1 LRNPAEFR
9 GATAALAVVLACAL
23 IWSLVPAVLLSAPHG
38 DNVEQLNWSHGLQW
52 GYLKHPPL
60 PTWLLRAAIDV
71 FGPSAALTYAL
82 AMACVAAALLL
93 LWLCAREVMEPRRA
107 LIALLVSTANYY
119 LMGRGSFLNHNTV
132 MLPFV
137 ALSAWAVLRIVK
149 GGGGAMWL
157 VLGLAQGL
165 GLLTKYQMGLCVIA
179 NAAALLSAGVQRQPR
194 FWPHLA
200 LAAAATLLPLVPHA
214 LWLVDHQF
222 STFEYAGHSL
232 LAGLG
237 PLQRFKSGVGFVGQQ
252 LARLAPALL
261 VLALAAGIDA
271 VWRPSVARSAEAG
284 ARSAKA
290 NLSAVARSAKAE
302 ALAVLALTPMAGIV
316 LLILIAGV
324 APQNHWGS
332 SATLLIPLLLVSRL
346 PLAANR
352 SVVAV
357 AVATALCHAGAIAWN
372 VAVWKIDPGPHH
384 RFAARSLAALAQ
396 RHWLQHQSGPIR
408 LVVGPDWEAGSI
420 ALYLPGHPAVLPN
433 ADPRQAP
440 WVDPELISRCGA
452 LVIGR
457 TGQPL
462 ERQLSPSEAANATD
476 QTVLEARDWLGRE
489 SAIQA
494 ALIAP
499 TRAAACD

>member
-1 LRNPAEFR
+1 LRNPAEFG

-23 IWSLVPAVLLSAPHG
+23 IWSVVPAVLLSAPHG

-52 GYLKHPPL
+52 GYSKHPPL

-93 LWLCAREVMEPRRA
+93 LWLCAREVMEPHRA

-157 VLGLAQGL
+157 VLGLAQAL

-179 NAAALLSAGVQRQPR
+179 NAAALLSAGVHRQPR
-194 FWPHLA
+194 FWRHLA

-232 LAGLG
+232 LAGLD
-237 PLQRFKSGVGFVGQQ
+237 PVQRFKSGIGFVGQQ

-271 VWRPSVARSAEAG
+271 VWRPASAPGAPAVSPSE

-290 NLSAVARSAKAE
+290 DAMR
-302 ALAVLALTPMAGIV
+302 ALAVLALTPMAAIV
-316 LLILIAGV
+316 LLILVAGV

-332 SATLLIPLLLVSRL
+332 SATLLIPLALVSRL
-346 PLAANR
+346 PVANR
-352 SVVAV
+352 SLVAV

-440 WVDPELISRCGA
+440 WVDPQLISRCGA

-462 ERQLSPSEAANATD
+462 ERQLSPSEAASATD
-476 QTVLEARDWLGRE
+476 RTVLEARDWLGRE

>member
-1 LRNPAEFR
+1 MIPR
-9 GATAALAVVLACAL
+9 
-23 IWSLVPAVLLSAPHG
+23 
-38 DNVEQLNWSHGLQW
+38 
-52 GYLKHPPL
+52 
-60 PTWLLRAAIDV
+60 
-71 FGPSAALTYAL
+71 
-82 AMACVAAALLL
+82 LLL
-93 LWLCAREVMEPRRA
+93 P
-107 LIALLVSTANYY
+107 
-119 LMGRGSFLNHNTV
+119 
-132 MLPFV
+132 
-137 ALSAWAVLRIVK
+137 
-149 GGGGAMWL
+149 
-157 VLGLAQGL
+157 
-165 GLLTKYQMGLCVIA
+165 
-179 NAAALLSAGVQRQPR
+179 
-194 FWPHLA
+194 
-200 LAAAATLLPLVPHA
+200 
-214 LWLVDHQF
+214 
-222 STFEYAGHSL
+222 
-232 LAGLG
+232 
-237 PLQRFKSGVGFVGQQ
+237 
-252 LARLAPALL
+252 
-261 VLALAAGIDA
+261 
-271 VWRPSVARSAEAG
+271 
-284 ARSAKA
+284 
-290 NLSAVARSAKAE
+290 
-302 ALAVLALTPMAGIV
+302 
-316 LLILIAGV
+316 
-324 APQNHWGS
+324 
-332 SATLLIPLLLVSRL
+332 LLIPLLLVSRL

-462 ERQLSPSEAANATD
+462 EQQLSPSEAANATD